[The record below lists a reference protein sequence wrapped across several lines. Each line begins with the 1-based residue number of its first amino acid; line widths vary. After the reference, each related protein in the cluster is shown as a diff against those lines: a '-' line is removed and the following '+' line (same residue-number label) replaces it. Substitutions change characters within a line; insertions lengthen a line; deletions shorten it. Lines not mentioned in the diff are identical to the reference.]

1 MRTFILIGC
10 LIGGIFAYTGDIGQV
25 TATYSPVTVSSPV
38 KAIKAEEATHEIVI
52 ASASPSTVTEVTYA
66 AESTPVVKAKKQKFT
81 LQTVNGITLY
91 DDPSLV
97 IQKLGKPKSKTAD
110 PDLTDLITYE
120 YPNMNVIFSGEFIQ
134 SVEMAENTKTLL
146 IDGSEVAATVDAVK
160 DALGEPDYVTED
172 GIVFERDEALLKLFI
187 DADTQKLTSIH
198 YFHSFSM

>member
-1 MRTFILIGC
+1 MKTFIIIGC

-25 TATYSPVTVSSPV
+25 TATYSPVTNSSPV

-66 AESTPVVKAKKQKFT
+66 AVATPVVKAKEPKFT

-91 DDPSLV
+91 DDPSRV
-97 IQKLGKPKSKTAD
+97 IQKLGKPKSKTVD
-110 PDLTDLITYE
+110 PDLADLITYE
-120 YPNMNVIFSGEFIQ
+120 YPNMNIIFSGDFIQ
-134 SVEMAENTKTLL
+134 SVEMADNTKTLL

>member
-187 DADTQKLTSIH
+187 DADRQKLTSIH

>member
-25 TATYSPVTVSSPV
+25 TATYSPVTASSPV
-38 KAIKAEEATHEIVI
+38 KAIKAEEATQEIVI

-66 AESTPVVKAKKQKFT
+66 AESTLVVKAKKPKFT

-120 YPNMNVIFSGEFIQ
+120 YPNMNVIFSSEFIQ